1 MGKVTEELIIANQ
14 SNTSL
19 KSGGSRELKMENLV
33 KCLNNQL
40 TEANEFLL
48 ELEESNAQLEESN
61 TELYSYNAD
70 LDASNIDLQEKNA
83 SLKDKNMALR
93 EENLVLDEK
102 FLLSKG
108 GFIELN
114 DQVDFLRSELAM
126 KCRQLDAV
134 QDALEERAEA
144 LVAKELEMIQISA
157 DMAFV
162 TLELESVKVQ
172 LTLALND
179 KTTNLGR
186 AEGMTWRMSSSESME
201 NPTRG
206 GTEYVAHTEGV
217 IERLKQTINDLT
229 LVSECSDELKED
241 SDRGRSRSTAAPKS
255 HADLITELRNSVD
268 SLSVTL
274 ESFESNLKV
283 AAAQL
288 AIGKDA
294 LNVAEHERDTL
305 SSNVQKLGERCLAR
319 EQHSQ
324 SNGNILQYGN
334 SSEFDSPCVLISS
347 SNSNNVTSTRGSSSK
362 ASRNK
367 EPVSFLQSPP
377 RFSNSSYEF
386 ETVSPFYVTKEER
399 GKTKEKDNTRSGSR
413 SGSTSAKREVAS
425 DAWELERTELMA
437 RLSEYQKEI
446 EVSRDQAALQQ
457 RQALLQDY
465 PSIDLM
471 GSSER
476 NSHPLGDSLSPV
488 TDTSCPSAAD
498 VAAGSPYIHIH
509 QSPHALTHTLSQ
521 GASVLGYTTSMR
533 IAAERAIA
541 SDDIGKLKSELNV
554 QLGRYDIVR
563 ATNAKLLQRLQA
575 VSGNIQVCCRTRPP
589 TDKELAAALVKSTE
603 GYSAVGKVCVA
614 VSDENEISCYD
625 RRAELWRSF
634 VFDRVWPF
642 DATQAEV
649 FGDVE
654 PLVLSVT
661 EGFNTC
667 LFAYGQTGSGKT
679 FTMNG
684 YGREY
689 GVSYRTLQRIF
700 ETLELKKA
708 QAEATALRIEEI
720 SKSKSS
726 ISLISIDAEKKGQE
740 VQGPPSVDSDS
751 VHRGSDEEEILLPP
765 FSYSVQVSMMEIY
778 NEQVYDLLAL
788 PSVGASGAF
797 CPGNIGGGI
806 AASGLDIRQAPDG
819 TISVPGL
826 HQVPVR
832 SLADVM
838 EVFSRGS
845 GNRATTSTNL
855 NEHSSRSHLIMHIDV
870 STAQGDS
877 PPVKSKLF
885 LVDLAGSERVGKSG
899 VTGQAM
905 KEAQYINKSLSALG
919 DVMEALDQKAKFIPY
934 RNSKLTYL
942 LQDALGGNSR
952 TMMVVTVCPTESTT
966 EETLF
971 TLQFASRVR
980 NISIGPAKKNGN
992 SKNMEEAVRALRAE
1006 LKESKKKRQLLEENI
1021 GDIKKESKKSN
1032 EKISGAADT
1041 KLRSTEEK
1049 KLKLESQLLQMQ
1061 KSHQEM
1067 AARWQEEK
1075 EGKLKVQEQLK
1086 EAVREK
1092 EKERAEKDK
1101 ERMER
1106 DKERIS
1112 EKEGAQRQNRAQL
1125 ERERSERMKADR
1137 PLSYR
1142 QKAPNPMVLSSPTS
1156 IDNGSSSGSIRF
1168 PESSS
1173 VSTSVTVSVNGSPRG
1188 LMESPRASYS
1198 SNPITFSDGT
1208 GTVGSSSL
1216 SSSING
1222 NGKNLVDLLLPSPP
1236 SSARLI
1242 TQSSNKSLNI
1252 GRAARPVSTP
1262 FSSSAA
1268 NSASGMVTPIV

>member
-1 MGKVTEELIIANQ
+1 MTEELITANQ
-14 SNTSL
+14 SNISL
-19 KSGGSRELKMENLV
+19 KSGGIREIKMENLV

-93 EENLVLDEK
+93 EENLMLDEK

-108 GFIELN
+108 GHIELN

-144 LVAKELEMIQISA
+144 LVAKELEMIQMSA
-157 DMAFV
+157 DIAFV

-179 KTTNLGR
+179 TTANVDG
-186 AEGMTWRMSSSESME
+186 AECATWTMTSSESME
-201 NPTRG
+201 SPTKRG
-206 GTEYVAHTEGV
+206 TAYVAHTEGV
-217 IERLKQTINDLT
+217 IERLKQTIIDLT

-241 SDRGRSRSTAAPKS
+241 SDRGRCRSTTSPKS
-255 HADLITELRNSVD
+255 HAELITELRNSVD
-268 SLSVTL
+268 SLSLTL
-274 ESFESNLKV
+274 ESFESNLKL

-294 LNVAEHERDTL
+294 LSTAEFERDTL
-305 SSNVQKLGERCLAR
+305 SSSVQKLGERYLAR

-324 SNGNILQYGN
+324 SNGNILQN
-334 SSEFDSPCVLISS
+334 SYSGEFNSPSNFIST
-347 SNSNNVTSTRGSSSK
+347 SNSNNVTSTRGSSNK
-362 ASRNK
+362 GRNR
-367 EPVSFLQSPP
+367 EPMSFLQSPP

-386 ETVSPFYVTKEER
+386 ETVSPFYVTKEE
-399 GKTKEKDNTRSGSR
+399 KEKPKEKELSRSGSR
-413 SGSTSAKREVAS
+413 SGSTSAKKEVAS
-425 DAWELERTELMA
+425 NAWEIERTELMA
-437 RLSEYQKEI
+437 RLSEYQREI
-446 EVSRDQAALQQ
+446 EATRDQAALQQ
-457 RQALLQDY
+457 RQALLQDF
-465 PSIDLM
+465 PSIELI
-471 GSSER
+471 GGSER
-476 NSHPLGDSLSPV
+476 NTHPLGDGLSPV

-498 VAAGSPYIHIH
+498 VVVGSPHPH
-509 QSPHALTHTLSQ
+509 QNPQTLTHTLSQ

-533 IAAERAIA
+533 IAAERAMA

-575 VSGNIQVCCRTRPP
+575 VRGNIQVCCRTRPP
-589 TDKELAAALVKSTE
+589 SDKELAAALVNSAE
-603 GYSAVGKVCVA
+603 GHGAAGKVCLD

-649 FGDVE
+649 FSDVE

-700 ETLELKKA
+700 EILELKKA
-708 QAEATALRIEEI
+708 QAEATALRIEKI
-720 SKSKSS
+720 SKSRLSTPLVS
-726 ISLISIDAEKKGQE
+726 FDSEKKGHE
-740 VQGPPSVDSDS
+740 VQGPPSGDSDY
-751 VHRGSDEEEILLPP
+751 VHGGSEEEEIPLPP

-788 PSVGASGAF
+788 PSVGLSGAF
-797 CPGNIGGGI
+797 CPGAGNVGGGI
-806 AASGLDIRQAPDG
+806 AAAGLDIRQAPDG

-845 GNRATTSTNL
+845 RNRATTSTNL

-870 STAQGDS
+870 STAIGDS

-952 TMMVVTVCPTESTT
+952 TMMVVTVCPTETTT

-992 SKNMEEAVRALRAE
+992 TKNMEEAVRALRAE

-1075 EGKLKVQEQLK
+1075 EGKLKVQELLK

-1106 DKERIS
+1106 EKERIS
-1112 EKEGAQRQNRAQL
+1112 EKEGAQRLNRAHL

-1156 IDNGSSSGSIRF
+1156 MDNASNSSSVRF

-1173 VSTSVTVSVNGSPRG
+1173 VSTSVTVSVNGSPRVM
-1188 LMESPRASYS
+1188 MESPRASYS
-1198 SNPITFSDGT
+1198 SNLSTFSDGT
-1208 GTVGSSSL
+1208 GGSTSL
-1216 SSSING
+1216 SSAV

-1236 SSARLI
+1236 TSARLV
-1242 TQSSNKSLNI
+1242 TQNSNKNLNI
-1252 GRAARPVSTP
+1252 ARASRPVSTP

-1268 NSASGMVTPIV
+1268 NGPAGYITPIV